1 MILARC
7 AIACAR
13 GARRSRALEATWRA
27 GIPEYFP
34 SRRNRTTVEK
44 RPLKPLRRA
53 SDQGDANREGKS
65 GERRVYRHEG
75 ADRRKY
81 HRIETDQVISF
92 AEIDRP
98 DRLAVG
104 KDMSTGGIR
113 FEAVGCEIALGDVLR
128 VTFNVMKQTVVAIG
142 VVVWA
147 TDTDPISTDVG
158 LEFLE
163 IDPLALLLLHES
175 ANPELAGIEGAR

>member
-1 MILARC
+1 M
-7 AIACAR
+7 
-13 GARRSRALEATWRA
+13 
-27 GIPEYFP
+27 
-34 SRRNRTTVEK
+34 
-44 RPLKPLRRA
+44 
-53 SDQGDANREGKS
+53 
-65 GERRVYRHEG
+65 
-75 ADRRKY
+75 
-81 HRIETDQVISF
+81 ISF